1 MKKQYAVI
9 LLLAFG
15 TSLAVANSLEQ
26 APVPEP
32 SPEPE
37 AVAERLPPKLRKFLK
52 KEMHLLAEAGRTM
65 EAALAEGDSKT
76 VEDLAKRMHESFIM
90 KQELT
95 TMDLRELKVIVG
107 EDFVTRDKAFHGM
120 AAELSLAAKAG
131 DVVLQQEI
139 FGNMIRVCAACHVAY
154 APKASV
160 LE

>member
-1 MKKQYAVI
+1 MKKRFAVFI
-9 LLLAFG
+9 LLACG
-15 TSLAVANSLEQ
+15 ASLALADQ
-26 APVPEP
+26 P
-32 SPEPE
+32 SSERSPGPEPE
-37 AVAERLPPKLRKFLK
+37 AIAESLPPKLRKFLK

-76 VEDLAKRMHESFIM
+76 VESLAKRMHESFIM

-95 TMDLRELKVIVG
+95 TMDLRELKAIVG
-107 EDFVTRDKAFHGM
+107 DDFVTRDKAFHGM

-131 DVVLQQEI
+131 DLVLQRTL
-139 FGNMIRVCAACHVAY
+139 FTKMTMACAACHTAY